1 MNYQSAIYD
10 SPLGKLEII
19 ASDKAITAIR
29 FTDNLQEKPSETSE
43 ILKETRKQLDE
54 YFQNK
59 RTNFDVPL
67 TPSGTDFQK
76 KVWNI
81 LKEIPFGKLVSYK
94 EIALRLGN
102 EKQIRAA
109 ANANGQN
116 PILILIPCHRI
127 IGRNGTLT
135 GYSGGLGRKKWLLE
149 LEKSYIQHTLF

>member
-43 ILKETRKQLDE
+43 
-54 YFQNK
+54 
-59 RTNFDVPL
+59 
-67 TPSGTDFQK
+67 
-76 KVWNI
+76 I